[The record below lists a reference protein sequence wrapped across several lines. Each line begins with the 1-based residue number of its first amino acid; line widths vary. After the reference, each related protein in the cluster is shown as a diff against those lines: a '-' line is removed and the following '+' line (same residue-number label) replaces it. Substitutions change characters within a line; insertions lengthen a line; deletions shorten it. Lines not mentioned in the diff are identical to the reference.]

1 MPMASQFIST
11 PAVTEL
17 RLLKL
22 GYIYVNKLLGF
33 DHIYVI
39 RLSTDKPG
47 FTWSG
52 RIAVYAIGKKL
63 YENFNA
69 ATAYTLYIL

>member
-11 PAVTEL
+11 SAVTEI

-22 GYIYVNKLLGF
+22 DYIYVNKLLGF

-39 RLSTDKPG
+39 RLFTDKPG
-47 FTWSG
+47 FT
-52 RIAVYAIGKKL
+52 
-63 YENFNA
+63 
-69 ATAYTLYIL
+69 